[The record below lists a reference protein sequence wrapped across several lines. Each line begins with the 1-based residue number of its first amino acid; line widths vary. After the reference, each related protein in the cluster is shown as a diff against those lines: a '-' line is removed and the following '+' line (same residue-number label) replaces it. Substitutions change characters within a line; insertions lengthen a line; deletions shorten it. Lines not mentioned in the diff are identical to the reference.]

1 MATFYKVESCQVR
14 FNFTTQF
21 FLKTADPV
29 SAAEIIKQYKSKAIK
44 MQSGLK
50 AKV

>member
-1 MATFYKVESCQVR
+1 MSSQIYFYKTV
-14 FNFTTQF
+14 FK
-21 FLKTADPV
+21 KTADPV

-44 MQSGLK
+44 IQSGLK